1 MGTQLNEP
9 CTVEEHAALLRD
21 GILDEILYAFS
32 GKRSGLLQGLI
43 APLARVPASHF
54 GRIAAEF
61 YAHVNGLGISQA
73 ARTTLQSLNHTITI
87 RGAEKIPDQGPL
99 LLVSN
104 HPGGLDSI
112 GILSCMPRNDLRALV
127 TDVKF
132 MHLLDYYQRY
142 LFYVDFKATGGM
154 VALRDAI
161 QQLKTGGA
169 LLLFAHGEVEPE
181 PECFPGAG
189 DEISRWSPSI
199 EIMLHKV
206 PETLLQIITVSGAVQ
221 ARYLRNPITLLRKQ
235 PARRQKLAEFLQ
247 VISSIL
253 FPKSS
258 PTQLHLTIGEVIET
272 QTLGH
277 GRWMPEVIRRGK
289 TQLGDHLRWV
299 KSISPKA

>member
-32 GKRSGLLQGLI
+32 GRRSGWLQGLI

-161 QQLKTGGA
+161 QHLKTGGA

-199 EIMLHKV
+199 E
-206 PETLLQIITVSGAVQ
+206 ITVSGAVQ